1 MKTPWPF
8 DHFGLKTVSVALA
21 VGLWMAVSGEETVER
36 GLRVPLEF
44 QQFPVDLEVQ
54 GDAPTLVDIRVRG
67 ASGALA
73 RVSPGDIV
81 AVLDLRGARPGR
93 RLFQL
98 TPEQVRAP
106 FGLDVVQVA
115 PATIALE
122 FENASSR
129 RVPIVPSI
137 EGDPAPGFIVGAIA
151 TDPPEVEITGPETA
165 VSATT
170 EALTEAVSVAGA
182 RETVTQSVT
191 VGVLNPTLRVRNPRM
206 AVVQVQ
212 IVPGPHERLLSDQ
225 PVQLRGLRASLSAKA
240 LPAAVAVLLRGTH
253 ESVGGVSGGD
263 VTAFVDLGGLGV
275 GDYTLPVRVETPPAA
290 GAVRIDPATVQV
302 RINSV
307 KN

>member
-1 MKTPWPF
+1 MKALWPF
-8 DHFGLKTVSVALA
+8 GHLGLKIVSVALA

-44 QQFPVDLEVQ
+44 QQFPADLEVQ

-81 AVLDLRGARPGR
+81 AVLDLHGARPGR

-137 EGDPAPGFIVGAIA
+137 EGDPAPGFIVGPIA

-182 RETVTQSVT
+182 RDTVTQSVT

-212 IVPGPHERLLSDQ
+212 IVPGPRERLLSDQ
-225 PVQLRGLRASLSAKA
+225 PVQLRGMRTAVSAKS
-240 LPAAVAVLLRGTH
+240 LPAAVAVLLRGTN
-253 ESVGGVSGGD
+253 ESVSRVSGGD

-290 GAVRIDPATVQV
+290 GAVRIEPATVQV
-302 RINSV
+302 QIYSV
-307 KN
+307 KD